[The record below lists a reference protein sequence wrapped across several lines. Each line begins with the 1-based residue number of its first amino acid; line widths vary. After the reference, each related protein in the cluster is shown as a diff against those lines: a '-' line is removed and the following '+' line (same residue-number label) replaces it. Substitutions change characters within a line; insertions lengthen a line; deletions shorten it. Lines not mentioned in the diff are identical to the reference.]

1 MRDEF
6 ETCPK
11 IVFGTFLVT
20 FEIGGGDLK
29 KKRCKGGYS
38 NVSEEKFPALTL
50 VKGTFSTFSP
60 VFPLGPLK
68 NL

>member
-29 KKRCKGGYS
+29 KK
-38 NVSEEKFPALTL
+38 V
-50 VKGTFSTFSP
+50 
-60 VFPLGPLK
+60 
-68 NL
+68 

>member
-6 ETCPK
+6 ERCPK

-29 KKRCKGGYS
+29 KKGAKEGILMCQR
-38 NVSEEKFPALTL
+38 
-50 VKGTFSTFSP
+50 
-60 VFPLGPLK
+60 K
-68 NL
+68 NSLL